1 MKMIDLTCQKCGGN
15 LKADIDNLYAFCPHC
30 GQKLLF
36 DLEQIEFVLAEREKT
51 KREQEKTKREQ
62 EVTKR
67 AKLDHEY
74 KEKHNHSEF
83 IRSTCRAAIMFFM
96 ILAFMYFC
104 EHFL

>member
-1 MKMIDLTCQKCGGN
+1 MKMIELTCQKCGGVLN
-15 LKADIDNLYAFCPHC
+15 ADIDNLFAYCPHC

-67 AKLDHEY
+67 IQLEQEHKTKRIQSNQTQLLLFMA
-74 KEKHNHSEF
+74 
-83 IRSTCRAAIMFFM
+83 MFFVFALIVFTM
-96 ILAFMYFC
+96 TR
-104 EHFL
+104 